1 MAKKDLYCIKTD
13 KGYGLFQEYDSY
25 HTMFGYP
32 TVFNDKMFYIVYY
45 YQIKTLSDIEI
56 KQAMQGEYYYS
67 RISFEIWKK
76 GFPQNTLL
84 SNPNVEYSAKDFGIK
99 EEDPYF
105 GKCSVTY
112 LGQYDLPLSVELP
125 KYSRN
130 LDLSKLTGQYKWY
143 IHNEVNNCLEKN
155 ERGKPISYKKL
166 NEEIK
171 SYPRYLGIPLMELL
185 KRFNA
190 DYRQNEDDKWV
201 ERYFEEF
208 YEENPQYRP
217 SKLKYEEV
225 KYPLPV
231 KELRELSKDIEEEK
245 ERKEYERFCDKIEE
259 LCLAFLD
266 GIDQDKKAVR
276 KWLKALIDGLNSLN
290 KETGL
295 IDTLEAEIIYE
306 YVSNILKSLKKISLL
321 EYLEEKRDW

>member
-1 MAKKDLYCIKTD
+1 MTKKDLYCIKTD
-13 KGYGLFQEYDSY
+13 NGYGLFQEYDSY
-25 HTMFGYP
+25 PNMFNYI
-32 TVFNDKMFYIVYY
+32 FYVVYY
-45 YQIKTLSDIEI
+45 AQIMSLSETEI
-56 KQAMQGEYYYS
+56 QQAIKGEYYYS
-67 RISFEIWKK
+67 RISFEMWKK
-76 GFPQNTLL
+76 GFSKNILL
-84 SNPNVEYSAKDFGIK
+84 SNPKVEFSARDFGIK
-99 EEDPYF
+99 DEDPYY
-105 GKCSVTY
+105 GKCSLIY
-112 LGQYDLPLSVELP
+112 LGQYDLPYSVELP
-125 KYSRN
+125 KYSRK
-130 LDLSKLTGQYKWY
+130 LDLSKLSGKYKWN
-143 IHNEVNNCLEKN
+143 IHNEINNCLERN
-155 ERGKPISYKKL
+155 ERGVSISYKKL
-166 NEEIK
+166 NDNIK
-171 SYPRYLGIPLMELL
+171 SYPRYFIAHPVEIK

-190 DYRQNEDDKWV
+190 NYRQSEDDKWV

-208 YEENPQYRP
+208 YQEYPEYRP

-231 KELRELSKDIEEEK
+231 NELRELSKDIEEEK

-259 LCLAFLD
+259 LCLVFLD

>member
-25 HTMFGYP
+25 PTMF
-32 TVFNDKMFYIVYY
+32 NDNMFYVVYY
-45 YQIKTLSDIEI
+45 SQVNTLSDIEI
-56 KQAMQGEYYYS
+56 KQAMQGEYYYL
-67 RISFEIWKK
+67 RIRFDGWTK
-76 GFPQNTLL
+76 GFPQNILL
-84 SNPNVEYSAKDFGIK
+84 SNPNVEYSARDFGIK

-112 LGQYDLPLSVELP
+112 LGQYDLPSNVKLP
-125 KYSRN
+125 KYSRK
-130 LDLSKLTGQYKWY
+130 LVLSKLSGKYKWN
-143 IHNEVNNCLEKN
+143 IHNEINNCLESN

-171 SYPRYLGIPLMELL
+171 SYPRYFGVSLMELL

-190 DYRQNEDDKWV
+190 DYRQSDDDMWMEK
-201 ERYFEEF
+201 YFEEF

>member
-1 MAKKDLYCIKTD
+1 MAKKDLYCIKTN

-25 HTMFGYP
+25 PTMF
-32 TVFNDKMFYIVYY
+32 NDNMFYVVYY
-45 YQIKTLSDIEI
+45 SQVNTLSDIEI
-56 KQAMQGEYYYS
+56 KQAMQGEYYYL
-67 RISFEIWKK
+67 RIRFDGWTK
-76 GFPQNTLL
+76 GFPQNILL
-84 SNPNVEYSAKDFGIK
+84 SNPNVEYSARDFGIK

-112 LGQYDLPLSVELP
+112 LGQYDLPSNVKLP
-125 KYSRN
+125 KYSRK
-130 LDLSKLTGQYKWY
+130 LVLSKLTGQYKWL
-143 IHNEVNNCLEKN
+143 IHNEVKNCLESN
-155 ERGKPISYKKL
+155 ERGKYISYKKL

-171 SYPRYLGIPLMELL
+171 SYPRYFGVSLMELR

-208 YEENPQYRP
+208 YQEYPEYRP

-231 KELRELSKDIEEEK
+231 NELRELSKDIEEEK